1 MLGLRGK
8 QVSLMLIAL
17 VCTTF
22 IVWGWERAPFPSVF
36 PVDERVRR
44 LIRPDY
50 LQENRLET
58 LFSAGQSPPTGE
70 PNSISAKGLPHI
82 SGLLPNVAKDFSVE
96 KSPSGSGKKMID
108 EKSSFSPL
116 KEFWIENSSS
126 DKDILVERLFPL
138 EADNIKSSSAE
149 KEKYSAIEKTSV
161 ITTEEL
167 PHTKVENPS
176 AIEKK
181 VCDYTEGKWVQDS
194 RRPIYSG
201 KMCKRWLSEM
211 WACRLTERPDFSY
224 EKYRWQPDNCV
235 MPDFE
240 GQEFL
245 IRMQSKTLA
254 FVGDSLGRQQFQS
267 MMCLITGG
275 KDSPDVQDVGKEYG
289 LVRAPGAI
297 RPDGWAFRFPE
308 TNTTVLYYWSA
319 SLCEIEPLN
328 PANRS
333 TDFAMHLD
341 RPAGFLRDNLYRFD
355 VVVLNTGHHW
365 NRGKLNA
372 NRWHMYV
379 NGQPNDDEKLRDLKN
394 ARNLTVHSVVK
405 WLDKQFIKYPN
416 LRVFM
421 RTLSPRH
428 FFNGDWDSGGHCD
441 NTKLLSESHNVSHNR
456 AKDPGVES
464 AVWGTRVECL
474 DITGISELRDES
486 HISKYILRSKGGS
499 QDCLHWCLP
508 GVPDTWNEILFAQL
522 LFPQPKNLA
531 AQI

>member
-1 MLGLRGK
+1 MKTGVPLLGLRGK
-8 QVSLMLIAL
+8 QVSLGLIAL

-22 IVWGWERAPFPSVF
+22 IVWGWERAPFPIVF

-58 LFSAGQSPPTGE
+58 LFLGPSLDTPSVMESPPSLPTGGS
-70 PNSISAKGLPHI
+70 NSISANGFQHVSGLP
-82 SGLLPNVAKDFSVE
+82 PNVTKDFSVE
-96 KSPSGSGKKMID
+96 NISG
-108 EKSSFSPL
+108 
-116 KEFWIENSSS
+116 
-126 DKDILVERLFPL
+126 
-138 EADNIKSSSAE
+138 
-149 KEKYSAIEKTSV
+149 
-161 ITTEEL
+161 ITTEDMPPPEL
-167 PHTKVENPS
+167 ENS
-176 AIEKK
+176 AAIEK
-181 VCDYTEGKWVQDS
+181 VCDYTEGKWIQDS

-201 KMCKRWLSEM
+201 NMCKRWLSEM
-211 WACRLTERPDFSY
+211 WACRLTQRPDFSY

-235 MPDFE
+235 MPNFE
-240 GQEFL
+240 GEKFL
-245 IRMQSKTLA
+245 LRMQNKTLA

-297 RPDGWAFRFPE
+297 RPDGWAYRFPE

-328 PANRS
+328 PGNRS

-379 NGQPNDDEKLRDLKN
+379 NGQPNDDGKMRDLRI
-394 ARNLTVHSVVK
+394 ARNFTVHSVVK
-405 WLDKQFIKYPN
+405 WLDKQFVKYPK

-428 FFNGDWDSGGHCD
+428 FFNGDWDSGGRCD
-441 NTKLLSESHNVSHNR
+441 NTKLLSESHNVSHIR
-456 AKDPGVES
+456 ANDPAVES
-464 AVWGTRVECL
+464 AVRGTRVECL

-486 HISKYILRSKGGS
+486 HISKYILRSKGDS

-508 GVPDTWNEILFAQL
+508 GVPDTWNELLFAQL

>member
-1 MLGLRGK
+1 
-8 QVSLMLIAL
+8 
-17 VCTTF
+17 
-22 IVWGWERAPFPSVF
+22 
-36 PVDERVRR
+36 
-44 LIRPDY
+44 
-50 LQENRLET
+50 
-58 LFSAGQSPPTGE
+58 
-70 PNSISAKGLPHI
+70 
-82 SGLLPNVAKDFSVE
+82 
-96 KSPSGSGKKMID
+96 
-108 EKSSFSPL
+108 
-116 KEFWIENSSS
+116 
-126 DKDILVERLFPL
+126 
-138 EADNIKSSSAE
+138 
-149 KEKYSAIEKTSV
+149 
-161 ITTEEL
+161 
-167 PHTKVENPS
+167 
-176 AIEKK
+176 
-181 VCDYTEGKWVQDS
+181 
-194 RRPIYSG
+194 
-201 KMCKRWLSEM
+201 
-211 WACRLTERPDFSY
+211 
-224 EKYRWQPDNCV
+224 
-235 MPDFE
+235 
-240 GQEFL
+240 
-245 IRMQSKTLA
+245 
-254 FVGDSLGRQQFQS
+254 
-267 MMCLITGG
+267 
-275 KDSPDVQDVGKEYG
+275 
-289 LVRAPGAI
+289 
-297 RPDGWAFRFPE
+297 
-308 TNTTVLYYWSA
+308 
-319 SLCEIEPLN
+319 
-328 PANRS
+328 
-333 TDFAMHLD
+333 MHLD

-379 NGQPNDDEKLRDLKN
+379 NGQPKNDRTLRDIKS

-508 GVPDTWNEILFAQL
+508 GVPDTWNELLFAQL